1 MTKIFEQTSSDR
13 PLFVISD
20 LHLGS
25 GSLRDVFSDPTK
37 KRLLFEFLR
46 MVEQEDGR
54 LIVLGDL
61 LDLWRFN
68 LKGIVRAHS
77 DIFDKMHDMGALY
90 VPGNHDAVLS
100 VLAPTSKLPHP
111 FLNTASMPLK
121 TEFAGKSIAFLHGHE
136 LDAINGRIGLPVG
149 KALGMSA
156 MPIEHV
162 KKCQIFNS
170 EDIDDCVLKIKAGI
184 ITFIERLQKQLMGFW
199 ADMQN
204 PMPYQDIVALMKY
217 DKSRKKLLNF
227 HRQKQRHC
235 HDIVISA
242 HTHHAGRFSDWYF
255 NSGSWTSIKQNFLK
269 LLPEGSIEVCDWT
282 NKGSIEIESV
292 LA

>member
-1 MTKIFEQTSSDR
+1 MKTEILQNVDS

-25 GSLRDVFSDPTK
+25 GSLRDVFSDPAK
-37 KRLLFEFLR
+37 KRLLFEFLK
-46 MVEQEDGR
+46 MVEQEDGK

-68 LKGIVRAHS
+68 LKNIVRAHT
-77 DIFDKMHDMGALY
+77 DIFDKMYEMGTVY
-90 VPGNHDAVLS
+90 IPGNHDSVLS
-100 VLAPTSKLPHP
+100 VLAPSGRLPHP
-111 FLNTASMPLK
+111 LLNTASMPLQI
-121 TEFAGKSIAFLHGHE
+121 EFSGQNIAFMHGHE
-136 LDAINGRIGLPVG
+136 LDAINAKIGLPVG

-162 KKCQIFNS
+162 KKCQVFNS
-170 EDIDDCVLKIKAGI
+170 EDIDDCVLRFKAGI
-184 ITFIERLQKQLMGFW
+184 ITFLERLQKQLMGFW

-204 PMPYQDIVALMKY
+204 PIPYHDIVALMKY
-217 DKSRKKLLNF
+217 DKSRRKLLNL
-227 HRQKQRHC
+227 HKEKQRNS

-255 NSGSWTSIKQNFLK
+255 NSGSWTSLKQNFLK
-269 LLPEGSIEVCDWT
+269 LMPEGNIEVCDWT
-282 NKGSIEIESV
+282 NKGSVEIESV